1 MSVEVK
7 NNEDDEERMTMV
19 DEERM
24 VGVDF
29 GKGVL
34 MDIAIDTG
42 KTFAKHKLGKETF
55 GIFS

>member
-24 VGVDF
+24 VGIDF
-29 GKGVL
+29 GKSVL
-34 MDIAIDTG
+34 MEIAIDTG